1 MRRIWAVRVLALV
14 AVLGLTIVSTSAD
27 QGGNA
32 SAKAKLSGFSE
43 VTPKLTNGTGT
54 FKATISGGTLTYT
67 LTFSGLSSDAIMA
80 HIHFAQR
87 GVNGNIFLWLCDSV
101 AKPGPVGT
109 PHCPA
114 TGGTVSRSVTAADIQ
129 PIADQ
134 NVSAG
139 DFAGA
144 IRIIRSGDAYV
155 NVHTTKYV
163 GGEIRGQINPVVPEP
178 SSLALLG
185 LGTGALVVCRLRR
198 RTV

>member
-1 MRRIWAVRVLALV
+1 MRRIWAVRVLAV
-14 AVLGLTIVSTSAD
+14 IAVLGLTVVSTSAD
-27 QGGNA
+27 QGSNA

-54 FKATISGGTLTYT
+54 FSATINGGTLTYK
-67 LTFSGLSSDAIMA
+67 LTFSGLSSEATMA

-101 AKPGPVGT
+101 AKPGPTGT

-114 TGGTVSRSVTAADIQ
+114 AGGTVSRSVTAADIQ
-129 PIADQ
+129 PVPDQ

-155 NVHTTKYV
+155 NVHTTKFG
-163 GGEIRGQINPVVPEP
+163 GGEIRGQVKSED
-178 SSLALLG
+178 
-185 LGTGALVVCRLRR
+185 
-198 RTV
+198 